1 MDKADKMR
9 GQLKGSLK
17 PRDDLFRP
25 TNTASKSPSEM
36 VPESSRQQHTER
48 VTLPLTTAQKD
59 LLDALGKKLQRQRI
73 RKDHD
78 LNRNTIIRALIG
90 ILDEGFFDGV
100 SVSSEV
106 ELENWVKNRLKK

>member
-25 TNTASKSPSEM
+25 TTAAK
-36 VPESSRQQHTER
+36 VPAAAVPASVSQQHTER

-73 RKDHD
+73 RKDQD

>member
-25 TNTASKSPSEM
+25 TTAAK
-36 VPESSRQQHTER
+36 VPAAAVPASVSQQHTER

-59 LLDALGKKLQRQRI
+59 LLDNLGKKLQRQRI
-73 RKDHD
+73 KKDHD
-78 LNRNTIIRALIG
+78 FNRNSIIRALVG
-90 ILDEGFFDGV
+90 LLDDEFFDGF
-100 SVSSEV
+100 SVSSEE
-106 ELENWVKNRLKK
+106 ELEISLKNRLVKK